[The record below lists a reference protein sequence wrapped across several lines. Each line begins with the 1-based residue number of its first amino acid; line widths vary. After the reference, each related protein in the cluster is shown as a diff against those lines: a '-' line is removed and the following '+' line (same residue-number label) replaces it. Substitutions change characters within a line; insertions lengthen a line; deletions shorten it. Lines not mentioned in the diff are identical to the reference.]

1 MPLRQCHP
9 TCEGTMAKEGYPFL
23 LPLLLVAGLC
33 IYSGMNWLGSI
44 FLAVALFIAYFFRD
58 PERLIPADQDA
69 IVSPADGKIVGI
81 TTDADN
87 TTRVSIFLS
96 VFNVHINRSPVP
108 GEVES
113 VRYLPG
119 KFKVAFDDA
128 ASTENE
134 QNVLVIRS
142 GSDKIKFSQIAG
154 ILARRI
160 VCWKKPGDSVA
171 KGERVGLIK
180 FGSRVDIFLPE
191 NVALSIKL
199 GDKVQGGASVIGRI
213 KHG

>member
-1 MPLRQCHP
+1 
-9 TCEGTMAKEGYPFL
+9 MAKEGYPFL
-23 LPLLLVAGLC
+23 FPLLLVAGLFF
-33 IYSGMNWLGSI
+33 YSGMNSLGAL
-44 FLAVALFIAYFFRD
+44 FLALGLFIAYFFRD
-58 PERLIPADQDA
+58 PERLVPADAAA

-81 TTDADN
+81 APEPDKTM
-87 TTRVSIFLS
+87 RVSIFLS
-96 VFNVHINRSPVP
+96 VFNVHINRSPVG
-108 GEVES
+108 GEIES
-113 VRYLPG
+113 IRYLPG
-119 KFKVAFDDA
+119 KFKVAFDA
-128 ASTENE
+128 TASAENE

-171 KGERVGLIK
+171 KGERIGLIK

-191 NVALSIKL
+191 NVELSIKL

-213 KHG
+213 KHA

>member
-1 MPLRQCHP
+1 
-9 TCEGTMAKEGYPFL
+9 MAKEGFPFL

-33 IYSGMNWLGSI
+33 FYSGMNWLSCV
-44 FLAVALFIAYFFRD
+44 FLSLAVFIAYFFRD
-58 PERLIPADQDA
+58 PERLIPADEDA
-69 IVSPADGKIVGI
+69 VVSPADGKIVGI
-81 TTDADN
+81 ATEPDN
-87 TTRVSIFLS
+87 TARISIFLS
-96 VFNVHINRSPVP
+96 VLNVHINRSPVA